1 MLAKVYCGQA
11 PSSYLVEPKID
22 GVRVIITADLDSR
35 RVTFPSRPVP
45 YTHLT
50 LPTHSLV

>member
-1 MLAKVYCGQA
+1 MRLFVSSVSEKYKVSAC
-11 PSSYLVEPKID
+11 VN
-22 GVRVIITADLDSR
+22 
-35 RVTFPSRPVP
+35 PVS